1 MSAYLIFCIEDFF
14 AKRID
19 GTIRI
24 TRFGLFRVDRIAYD
38 SKPKDLGPRGDGI
51 SPNMDASIL
60 DLDGSILAQ
69 QDFTRRCS
77 PEVVPLQEWGQR
89 IRLACSFGAF
99 RRFERECCERLLNG
113 CGIPRLTFYGSGD
126 FHHVTLAL
134 LRRLD
139 EPFNLLV
146 LDKHPD
152 WMRGVPLLHCGTWLY
167 HALGLPN
174 LQRVF
179 HLGGDLDF
187 DNWFRWL
194 APWRQLRS
202 GKIVV
207 YPAVR
212 RFVRGRWRHVAN
224 EPLREARQTQLNERR
239 LDVVLGNLRADLA
252 RHPLYISL
260 DKDVMQARDAIVNWD
275 SGHLELSE
283 VRTILSWFL
292 AACGG
297 RLAGM
302 DILGDW
308 SPVRVQGLLRRALHW
323 MEHPAI
329 GVDSAGA
336 TRCNARVNGTLLEF
350 VRSLLARSPIRPI
363 TRLAG

>member
-1 MSAYLIFCIEDFF
+1 
-14 AKRID
+14 
-19 GTIRI
+19 
-24 TRFGLFRVDRIAYD
+24 
-38 SKPKDLGPRGDGI
+38 
-51 SPNMDASIL
+51 MDARLL

-69 QDFTRRCS
+69 QDFTRQCGS
-77 PEVVPLQEWGQR
+77 KVVPLQDWGQR
-89 IRLACSFGAF
+89 IRLASSFSGF
-99 RRFERECCERLLNG
+99 RRFERECCKRLPDG
-113 CGIPRLTFYGSGD
+113 CNIPRLLFYGSGD

-134 LRRLD
+134 LRRLH

-152 WMRGVPLLHCGTWLY
+152 WMRGVPVLHCGTWLY
-167 HALGLPN
+167 HALRLPR

-187 DNWFRWL
+187 DNWFRLL
-194 APWRQLRS
+194 APWRQLRD

-212 RFVRGRWRHVAN
+212 RFVRGRWRHVPN
-224 EPLREARQTQLNERR
+224 EPLRESAESLLDERR
-239 LDVVLGNLRADLA
+239 LDAILGNLRTDLA

-283 VRTILSWFL
+283 VCTILAWFL
-292 AACGG
+292 AACGDS
-297 RLAGM
+297 LAGM

-308 SPVRVQGLLRRALHW
+308 SPVRVQGRLRRALHVT
-323 MEHPAI
+323 EHPALD
-329 GVDSAGA
+329 VDPAEA
-336 TRCNARVNGTLLEF
+336 MRRNAQVNCTLLQT
-350 VRSLLARSPIRPI
+350 VQLLLDRSPIRPP
-363 TRLAG
+363 TGLAG

>member
-1 MSAYLIFCIEDFF
+1 MHV
-14 AKRID
+14 RI
-19 GTIRI
+19 I
-24 TRFGLFRVDRIAYD
+24 
-38 SKPKDLGPRGDGI
+38 
-51 SPNMDASIL
+51 

-69 QDFTRRCS
+69 EKFTSQCG
-77 PEVVPLQEWGQR
+77 PQVVSLPDWGPR
-89 IRLACSFGAF
+89 IRLACSFGTYH
-99 RRFERECCERLLNG
+99 RFECGYDERVRDDTVA
-113 CGIPRLTFYGSGD
+113 PHLTLYGSGD

-134 LRRLD
+134 LRRLRG
-139 EPFNLLV
+139 PFNLLV

-152 WMRGVPLLHCGTWLY
+152 WMRGVPVLHCGTWLN
-167 HALGLPN
+167 HALSLPN

-194 APWRQLRS
+194 APWRPLRE

-212 RFVRGRWRHVAN
+212 RFVRGRWRQSPS
-224 EPLREARQTQLNERR
+224 EPLRELPDSRLNEPR
-239 LDVVLGNLRADLA
+239 LDAVFRDLRADLA

-260 DKDVMQARDAIVNWD
+260 DKDVMLARDASANWD

-283 VRTILSWFL
+283 VLAILAWFIK
-292 AACGG
+292 ACGG

-308 SPVRVQGLLRRALHW
+308 SPVRVKGLLQRMLHW
-323 MEHPAI
+323 TEHPAI
-329 GVDSAGA
+329 KVDPAQA
-336 TRCNARVNGTLLEF
+336 TRRNAEVNCTLLETVQSLIDGF
-350 VRSLLARSPIRPI
+350 SIRSALSI
-363 TRLAG
+363 AG